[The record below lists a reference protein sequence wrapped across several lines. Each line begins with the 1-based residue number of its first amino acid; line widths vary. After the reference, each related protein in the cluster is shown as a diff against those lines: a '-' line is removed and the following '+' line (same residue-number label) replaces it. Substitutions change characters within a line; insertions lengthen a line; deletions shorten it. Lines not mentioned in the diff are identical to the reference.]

1 VFRFGVSQFTS
12 TPWGFERDVE
22 EYVRLGVEA
31 IEVCE
36 DKLDEER
43 FSEQL
48 ALVGEQGLEISS
60 AQPSVRTLFPSRT
73 QPEPEE
79 PGERAAAFRGTVERF
94 GDCADGVPFILNTGP
109 PRDGNIREVIETTVR
124 EGRVLAEHAG
134 ERGASVALEPLSPAL
149 MNVESAIW
157 TLDQAMRVVEAVDRP
172 NFGLCLDIW
181 NVWQDPDVEAQ
192 ILACGDRILVVHLSD
207 WCTPRSFEDRHAVGR
222 GDIPSSV
229 LIGAIHKSG
238 YQGAYTLEIFS
249 RDVPDSLWEQER
261 LATVITESRD
271 ALRRMGERA
280 GEPVSDLLRAR
291 SVRWTDYYREE
302 RC

>member
-12 TPWGFERDVE
+12 MPWGFERDVE
-22 EYVRLGVEA
+22 EYARLGVEA

-36 DKLDEER
+36 DKLDGER
-43 FSEQL
+43 FLKQL
-48 ALVGEQGLEISS
+48 ALVGERGLEISS

-73 QPEPEE
+73 QPEPGE
-79 PGERAAAFRGTVERF
+79 PGERAAAFRRTVERF
-94 GDCADGVPFILNTGP
+94 GDFAEGVPFVLNTGP
-109 PRDGNIREVIETTVR
+109 PRGGNIREVIEAVVR
-124 EGRVLAEHAG
+124 EGCALAEHAG

-172 NFGLCLDIW
+172 NFGLCLDVW
-181 NVWQDPDVEAQ
+181 NVWQNPDVEAQ
-192 ILACGDRILVVHLSD
+192 ILASGDRILVVHISD

-222 GDIPSSV
+222 GDVPLSV
-229 LIGAIHKSG
+229 LIGAIHKTG
-238 YQGAYTLEIFS
+238 YRGAYTLEIFS

-261 LATVITESRD
+261 LAAVIAESRD
-271 ALRRMGERA
+271 ALKRSEERA
-280 GEPVSDLLRAR
+280 GEPVNERLRAR
-291 SVRWTDYYREE
+291 SVRWTHHYREE